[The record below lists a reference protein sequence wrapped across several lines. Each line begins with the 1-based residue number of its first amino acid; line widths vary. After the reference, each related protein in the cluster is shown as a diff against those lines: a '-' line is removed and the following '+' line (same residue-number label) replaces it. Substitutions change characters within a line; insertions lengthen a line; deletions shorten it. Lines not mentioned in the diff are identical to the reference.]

1 MALVN
6 SDNTFSSLNIP
17 KHAIGPLLLYVFKK
31 LCNDPLTSK
40 SPSYVLAIRIT
51 TSGDN
56 IPCAV
61 WNDGRVS
68 DGERTDDDMNGN
80 AVLDSLFL
88 VDRGDVMVEVE
99 LGGIDELLLSEPLR
113 GRR

>member
-1 MALVN
+1 
-6 SDNTFSSLNIP
+6 
-17 KHAIGPLLLYVFKK
+17 VF
-31 LCNDPLTSK
+31 
-40 SPSYVLAIRIT
+40 AIRIT

-61 WNDGRVS
+61 WNDGSVS

-80 AVLDSLFL
+80 AVLDSLVF
-88 VDRGDVMVEVE
+88 VDRDVDVE
-99 LGGIDELLLSEPLR
+99 LGGIDELELSEPLR